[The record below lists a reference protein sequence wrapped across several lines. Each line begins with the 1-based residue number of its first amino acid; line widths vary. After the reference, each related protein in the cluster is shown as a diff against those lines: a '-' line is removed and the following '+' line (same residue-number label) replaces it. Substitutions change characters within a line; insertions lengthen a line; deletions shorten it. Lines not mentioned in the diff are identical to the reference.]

1 MPRVSGIDP
10 GTVGIALC
18 GRDDGRVFLDRS
30 LPTADALADP
40 ARFVALL
47 EHAGPLDLIAG
58 PSGYGL
64 PLRRAAEASEEDL
77 RLAFLAAP
85 GEPGGIGGPRAP
97 VRAPARPG
105 PPGAP
110 TPGVVPLP
118 TPPAPPPREPADH
131 GPAAT

>member
-40 ARFVALL
+40 AGFVALL

-77 RLAFLAAP
+77 RLAFLPAP
-85 GEPGGIGGPRAP
+85 GEPGGIGGPP
-97 VRAPARPG
+97 PPGPPPPPPPPPARP
-105 PPGAP
+105 
-110 TPGVVPLP
+110 
-118 TPPAPPPREPADH
+118 PPRVR
-131 GPAAT
+131 